1 MQTVHDELGQIIDN
15 LLLIKNNTDKIS
27 SIEKDILLQN
37 LREAYLAILRYPVSD
52 EKEVVENQEEKTEEP
67 QKESVVEKLVEEKVE
82 MQEEEPS
89 EEENEEMDTDILEF
103 VKVVPKAV
111 FEEKSP
117 IQKTPDLF
125 SESAPVSEPVK
136 KEVPEPVVEAKPE
149 PVAAPEPEPIVEPE
163 AEKSEESESVE
174 EILETEP
181 IPEPKKVVAP
191 EPVVESKPEPVVVPE
206 PEPIVE
212 SEAEKS
218 EESESVEEI
227 LEPEPIPEPEKVVAP
242 EPVVEVKP
250 EPVVVPEP
258 EPIPE
263 PVKAVEPEPV
273 KVVTPEPVVESK
285 PDPVVAPEPEPEP
298 KVFTQ
303 PQPKVEVKPQ
313 QRSLNDLFNEQK
325 QDLGEKFQ
333 QTKITDLTKA
343 MSINDKF
350 LFIRELF
357 KNKSEEFSH
366 AIHTLNN
373 CENIEE
379 AFDTMEGL
387 KKQYFWDST
396 SSAYL
401 ALCDLVRRKF

>member
-117 IQKTPDLF
+117 NQKTPDLF
-125 SESAPVSEPVK
+125 SEPAP
-136 KEVPEPVVEAKPE
+136 VPEPV
-149 PVAAPEPEPIVEPE
+149 
-163 AEKSEESESVE
+163 
-174 EILETEP
+174 
-181 IPEPKKVVAP
+181 KV
-191 EPVVESKPEPVVVPE
+191 
-206 PEPIVE
+206 
-212 SEAEKS
+212 
-218 EESESVEEI
+218 
-227 LEPEPIPEPEKVVAP
+227 
-242 EPVVEVKP
+242 
-250 EPVVVPEP
+250 
-258 EPIPE
+258 
-263 PVKAVEPEPV
+263 VEPEPV

-285 PDPVVAPEPEPEP
+285 PEPVVAPEPEPVPGPVKVVEP
-298 KVFTQ
+298 EPVKEEVPEPVVEVKPEPVVASEPAAAPKTQ
-303 PQPKVEVKPQ
+303 PQVEVKPQ

-333 QTKITDLTKA
+333 QTKIADLTKA

>member
-1 MQTVHDELGQIIDN
+1 MRTVHDELGQIIDN

-37 LREAYLAILRYPVSD
+37 LREAYLAILHYPVSD
-52 EKEVVENQEEKTEEP
+52 DMQIVENQKEKVEET
-67 QKESVVEKLVEEKVE
+67 QKDTIVEDIVEEKEE
-82 MQEEEPS
+82 MYEEEPS
-89 EEENEEMDTDILEF
+89 EEENEEMDADILEF
-103 VKVVPKAV
+103 VKEVPKAV

-117 IQKTPDLF
+117 IQQTPDLF
-125 SESAPVSEPVK
+125 SEPEPVPDPVK
-136 KEVPEPVVEAKPE
+136 AVEPEPVVEAKPE
-149 PVAAPEPEPIVEPE
+149 PVVAPEPEPIVEPEVEKSEDSELDEEPLKVETPELKPTPEPVVVVEPEPVVEAKPEPVVVPEPEPIVEPE
-163 AEKSEESESVE
+163 AEKSEDSE
-174 EILETEP
+174 LTED
-181 IPEPKKVVAP
+181 V
-191 EPVVESKPEPVVVPE
+191 
-206 PEPIVE
+206 
-212 SEAEKS
+212 
-218 EESESVEEI
+218 
-227 LEPEPIPEPEKVVAP
+227 LEPEPIPES
-242 EPVVEVKP
+242 
-250 EPVVVPEP
+250 
-258 EPIPE
+258 
-263 PVKAVEPEPV
+263 V
-273 KVVTPEPVVESK
+273 KVEE
-285 PDPVVAPEPEPEP
+285 
-298 KVFTQ
+298 
-303 PQPKVEVKPQ
+303 KPQ

-366 AIHTLNN
+366 AIHTLNK

-379 AFDTMEGL
+379 AFDIMEGL

>member
-1 MQTVHDELGQIIDN
+1 MQNIHDMLEQIIDN
-15 LLLIKNNTDKIS
+15 LLLIKNNSNSFS

-37 LREAYLAILRYPVSD
+37 LREAYLLILRQPVMDESQVVVNQKEKSEEVQD
-52 EKEVVENQEEKTEEP
+52 NTVKEAVVEEKEVIQEEAQP
-67 QKESVVEKLVEEKVE
+67 A
-82 MQEEEPS
+82 
-89 EEENEEMDTDILEF
+89 EENEEMDTDILEF
-103 VKVVPKAV
+103 VKVFEDTN
-111 FEEKSP
+111 FEEK
-117 IQKTPDLF
+117 TPKEPERDLF
-125 SESAPVSEPVK
+125 TESAEEQVETEPLTIEEPEPVK
-136 KEVPEPVVEAKPE
+136 VVE
-149 PVAAPEPEPIVEPE
+149 
-163 AEKSEESESVE
+163 
-174 EILETEP
+174 
-181 IPEPKKVVAP
+181 
-191 EPVVESKPEPVVVPE
+191 PEPVVVPE
-206 PEPIVE
+206 PEPIVVE
-212 SEAEKS
+212 PEVVKPENP
-218 EESESVEEI
+218 EPVEET
-227 LEPEPIPEPEKVVAP
+227 LEPEPISEPVKVV
-242 EPVVEVKP
+242 EP

-258 EPIPE
+258 EPIVVEPEVVKPENPE
-263 PVKAVEPEPV
+263 PVEETLEPEPIPEPV
-273 KVVTPEPVVESK
+273 KVV
-285 PDPVVAPEPEPEP
+285 EPEP
-298 KVFTQ
+298 KVEE
-303 PQPKVEVKPQ
+303 KNQ

-379 AFDTMEGL
+379 AFDIMEGL

>member
-37 LREAYLAILRYPVSD
+37 LREVYLAILRYPVSD

-67 QKESVVEKLVEEKVE
+67 QKESVAEEVVEEKVE
-82 MQEEEPS
+82 MQEEEQM

-103 VKVVPKAV
+103 VKAVPKAV

-117 IQKTPDLF
+117 NQKTPDLF
-125 SESAPVSEPVK
+125 SEPEP
-136 KEVPEPVVEAKPE
+136 VPEPVK
-149 PVAAPEPEPIVEPE
+149 
-163 AEKSEESESVE
+163 EEV
-174 EILETEP
+174 
-181 IPEPKKVVAP
+181 
-191 EPVVESKPEPVVVPE
+191 
-206 PEPIVE
+206 
-212 SEAEKS
+212 
-218 EESESVEEI
+218 
-227 LEPEPIPEPEKVVAP
+227 P

-250 EPVVVPEP
+250 EPVVAPEP
-258 EPIPE
+258 EPVPE
-263 PVKAVEPEPV
+263 PVKVVEPEPV

-285 PDPVVAPEPEPEP
+285 PEPVVASEPAAAPQI
-298 KVFTQ
+298 Q
-303 PQPKVEVKPQ
+303 PQVEVKPQ

-333 QTKITDLTKA
+333 QTKIADLTKA

-366 AIHTLNN
+366 AIHTLNK

>member
-52 EKEVVENQEEKTEEP
+52 EKEVVENQEEKIEEP
-67 QKESVVEKLVEEKVE
+67 QKESVAEEVVEGKVE
-82 MQEEEPS
+82 MREEEQL
-89 EEENEEMDTDILEF
+89 EEESEEMDTDILEF
-103 VKVVPKAV
+103 VKAVPKAV
-111 FEEKSP
+111 SEEKSS

-125 SESAPVSEPVK
+125 SEPEVKTEVEPEPEPMKVAAPEPAPAPEPVVVAEPEPVPEPVVASEPEPVPEPVK
-136 KEVPEPVVEAKPE
+136 FDAPELVVEAKPE
-149 PVAAPEPEPIVEPE
+149 AVVAPEPEPIVEPE
-163 AEKSEESESVE
+163 VE
-174 EILETEP
+174 
-181 IPEPKKVVAP
+181 
-191 EPVVESKPEPVVVPE
+191 KPED
-206 PEPIVE
+206 
-212 SEAEKS
+212 SELT
-218 EESESVEEI
+218 EEDFE
-227 LEPEPIPEPEKVVAP
+227 L
-242 EPVVEVKP
+242 
-250 EPVVVPEP
+250 

-263 PVKAVEPEPV
+263 PVKEVAPEPVPEPV
-273 KVVTPEPVVESK
+273 KGEASKPVVEAKSEPVATPEPASIF
-285 PDPVVAPEPEPEP
+285 

-303 PQPKVEVKPQ
+303 PKVEEKPQ

-325 QDLGEKFQ
+325 QDLGDKFQ
-333 QTKITDLTKA
+333 QTKIADLTKA

-357 KNKSEEFSH
+357 KNKSEEFSQ
-366 AIHTLNN
+366 AIHILNK

>member
-15 LLLIKNNTDKIS
+15 LLLIKNNSDKIS

-52 EKEVVENQEEKTEEP
+52 EVQVVEKQEEKIEEP
-67 QKESVVEKLVEEKVE
+67 QKETVKEDVFEEK
-82 MQEEEPS
+82 QEIEETEPL

-103 VKVVPKAV
+103 VKAAPKAV

-117 IQKTPDLF
+117 IQQTPDLF
-125 SESAPVSEPVK
+125 SEPTSVPEPVK
-136 KEVPEPVVEAKPE
+136 TVEPEPVVEAKPEPVVAPEPEPVVEPEIEKSEESELAEETLEPEPIPEPASVPEPVVATEPEPVPEPVKVVVPEPVVEAKPE
-149 PVAAPEPEPIVEPE
+149 PV
-163 AEKSEESESVE
+163 
-174 EILETEP
+174 
-181 IPEPKKVVAP
+181 
-191 EPVVESKPEPVVVPE
+191 VVPE
-206 PEPIVE
+206 P
-212 SEAEKS
+212 K
-218 EESESVEEI
+218 
-227 LEPEPIPEPEKVVAP
+227 
-242 EPVVEVKP
+242 PVS
-250 EPVVVPEP
+250 
-258 EPIPE
+258 
-263 PVKAVEPEPV
+263 EPV
-273 KVVTPEPVVESK
+273 KVV
-285 PDPVVAPEPEPEP
+285 EPEPN
-298 KVFTQ
+298 VFTQ
-303 PQPKVEVKPQ
+303 PKVEEKPQ

-366 AIHTLNN
+366 AIHTLNK

>member
-52 EKEVVENQEEKTEEP
+52 EVEVVENQEEKIEEP
-67 QKESVVEKLVEEKVE
+67 QKESVVEEVVEEKVE
-82 MQEEEPS
+82 MQEEEQM
-89 EEENEEMDTDILEF
+89 EEENEEMDIDILEF
-103 VKVVPKAV
+103 VKENPSAKK
-111 FEEKSP
+111 EDKNP
-117 IQKTPDLF
+117 IRQETRDLF
-125 SESAPVSEPVK
+125 TETEPMKVT
-136 KEVPEPVVEAKPE
+136 EPEPVVEIKPE
-149 PVAAPEPEPIVEPE
+149 PVKE
-163 AEKSEESESVE
+163 A
-174 EILETEP
+174 
-181 IPEPKKVVAP
+181 AP
-191 EPVVESKPEPVVVPE
+191 EPVVTPK
-206 PEPIVE
+206 
-212 SEAEKS
+212 
-218 EESESVEEI
+218 
-227 LEPEPIPEPEKVVAP
+227 PEPIPEPVPEPKPAVEVKPEPVKVVESEPVIEVKPEPVKVTESEPVVEAAPEPVVMPKPEPIPEPIPESKPAVEVKPELVKVVEP

-250 EPVVVPEP
+250 EPVIVTES
-258 EPIPE
+258 E
-263 PVKAVEPEPV
+263 PVKEAASEPMAEVPFQ
-273 KVVTPEPVVESK
+273 S
-285 PDPVVAPEPEPEP
+285 
-298 KVFTQ
+298 
-303 PQPKVEVKPQ
+303 KVEAKPK

-333 QTKITDLTKA
+333 QTKIADLTKA

-366 AIHTLNN
+366 AIHTLNK

>member
-1 MQTVHDELGQIIDN
+1 MQNIHDMLEQIIDN
-15 LLLIKNNTDKIS
+15 LLLIKNNSNSFS

-37 LREAYLAILRYPVSD
+37 LREAYLLILRQPVMDESQVVVNQKEKSEEVQD
-52 EKEVVENQEEKTEEP
+52 NTVKEAVVEEKEVIHEEAQP
-67 QKESVVEKLVEEKVE
+67 A
-82 MQEEEPS
+82 
-89 EEENEEMDTDILEF
+89 EENEEMDTDILEF
-103 VKVVPKAV
+103 VKVFEDTN
-111 FEEKSP
+111 FEEK
-117 IQKTPDLF
+117 TPKEPERDLF
-125 SESAPVSEPVK
+125 TESAEEQVETEPLTIEEPEPVK
-136 KEVPEPVVEAKPE
+136 VVE
-149 PVAAPEPEPIVEPE
+149 
-163 AEKSEESESVE
+163 
-174 EILETEP
+174 
-181 IPEPKKVVAP
+181 
-191 EPVVESKPEPVVVPE
+191 PEPVVVPE
-206 PEPIVE
+206 PEPIV
-212 SEAEKS
+212 
-218 EESESVEEI
+218 V
-227 LEPEPIPEPEKVVAP
+227 EPEVVKPENP
-242 EPVVEVKP
+242 EPVE
-250 EPVVVPEP
+250 ETLEP

-263 PVKAVEPEPV
+263 PVKVVEPEPV
-273 KVVTPEPVVESK
+273 KVV
-285 PDPVVAPEPEPEP
+285 EPEP
-298 KVFTQ
+298 KVEE
-303 PQPKVEVKPQ
+303 KNQ

-379 AFDTMEGL
+379 AFDIMEGL

>member
-1 MQTVHDELGQIIDN
+1 
-15 LLLIKNNTDKIS
+15 
-27 SIEKDILLQN
+27 
-37 LREAYLAILRYPVSD
+37 
-52 EKEVVENQEEKTEEP
+52 
-67 QKESVVEKLVEEKVE
+67 
-82 MQEEEPS
+82 
-89 EEENEEMDTDILEF
+89 
-103 VKVVPKAV
+103 
-111 FEEKSP
+111 
-117 IQKTPDLF
+117 
-125 SESAPVSEPVK
+125 
-136 KEVPEPVVEAKPE
+136 VEAKPE
-149 PVAAPEPEPIVEPE
+149 PVAAPEPEPIVEP
-163 AEKSEESESVE
+163 
-174 EILETEP
+174 
-181 IPEPKKVVAP
+181 
-191 EPVVESKPEPVVVPE
+191 
-206 PEPIVE
+206 
-212 SEAEKS
+212 EAEKS

>member
-15 LLLIKNNTDKIS
+15 LLLIKNNSDKIS

-52 EKEVVENQEEKTEEP
+52 EVEVVENQEEKIEEP
-67 QKESVVEKLVEEKVE
+67 QRESLAEEVVEEKVE
-82 MQEEEPS
+82 MREEEQL
-89 EEENEEMDTDILEF
+89 EEENEEMDIDILEF
-103 VKVVPKAV
+103 VKENPSANK
-111 FEEKSP
+111 EEKNP
-117 IQKTPDLF
+117 IRQETRDLF
-125 SESAPVSEPVK
+125 SGTEPMKDTRSEPVVEIK
-136 KEVPEPVVEAKPE
+136 QEPVVEAVPESVVTPKPE
-149 PVAAPEPEPIVEPE
+149 PIP
-163 AEKSEESESVE
+163 
-174 EILETEP
+174 EP
-181 IPEPKKVVAP
+181 IPEPK
-191 EPVVESKPEPVVVPE
+191 
-206 PEPIVE
+206 
-212 SEAEKS
+212 
-218 EESESVEEI
+218 
-227 LEPEPIPEPEKVVAP
+227 
-242 EPVVEVKP
+242 PVVEVKP
-250 EPVVVPEP
+250 EPVKVTESEPVVEIKPEPVIETAPEVVATPKP

-263 PVKAVEPEPV
+263 PILEPKPAVEVKPEPV
-273 KVVTPEPVVESK
+273 KVVEPEPIVEVKPEPVVEA
-285 PDPVVAPEPEPEP
+285 APEPIPEPTPEPKPAVEAKPEPVKVTEPEP
-298 KVFTQ
+298 VAKVPAQ
-303 PQPKVEVKPQ
+303 PNVEAKPK

-333 QTKITDLTKA
+333 QTKIADLTKA

-366 AIHTLNN
+366 AIHTLNK

>member
-15 LLLIKNNTDKIS
+15 LLLIKNNSDKIS

-52 EKEVVENQEEKTEEP
+52 EVQVVEKQEEKIEEP
-67 QKESVVEKLVEEKVE
+67 QKESVVEEVVEEKEE
-82 MQEEEPS
+82 MEEIKPL

-103 VKVVPKAV
+103 VKAVPKAV

-117 IQKTPDLF
+117 IQQTPDLF
-125 SESAPVSEPVK
+125 SDPALVPEPVK
-136 KEVPEPVVEAKPE
+136 VVEPEPVVEAKAEPVVAPEPEAEKSEDSELAEDALEPEPIPE
-149 PVAAPEPEPIVEPE
+149 PVKVVAPEPVVEVESESVVAPEPEPIVEPE
-163 AEKSEESESVE
+163 VEKLEDSELAEES
-174 EILETEP
+174 L
-181 IPEPKKVVAP
+181 
-191 EPVVESKPEPVVVPE
+191 
-206 PEPIVE
+206 
-212 SEAEKS
+212 
-218 EESESVEEI
+218 
-227 LEPEPIPEPEKVVAP
+227 
-242 EPVVEVKP
+242 
-250 EPVVVPEP
+250 EP

-263 PVKAVEPEPV
+263 PVKMSEPEPQ
-273 KVVTPEPVVESK
+273 
-285 PDPVVAPEPEPEP
+285 
-298 KVFTQ
+298 VFTQ
-303 PQPKVEVKPQ
+303 PKVEEKPQ

-357 KNKSEEFSH
+357 KNKSEEFSR

-379 AFDTMEGL
+379 AFDIMEGL